1 MWIAAVS
8 YILYSRMICY
18 RNFFHRLNYVFFV
31 VICHA
36 LIVALCLHMTEIILE
51 HQLLTRVH
59 ICLFSVF
66 IDTCCVVVIGLYQ
79 AIV

>member
-1 MWIAAVS
+1 VTGANGGEEATS
-8 YILYSRMICY
+8 EELL
-18 RNFFHRLNYVFFV
+18 RLNYVFFV